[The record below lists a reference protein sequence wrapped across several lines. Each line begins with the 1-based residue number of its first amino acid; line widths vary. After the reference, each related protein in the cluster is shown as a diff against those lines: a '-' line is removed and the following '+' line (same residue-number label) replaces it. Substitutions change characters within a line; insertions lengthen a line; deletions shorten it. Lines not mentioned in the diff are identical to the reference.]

1 MSGFPWLAAISGGA
15 SGASRGLNDVIGVLN
30 KAADDKRSDAR
41 YAEERDFRNRQLDA
55 ELARAGIFPENEA
68 DGQQPPVDK
77 GVLAAGRPNFSAM
90 GAERT
95 APTSLFE
102 GVQPS
107 LDPSGFSI
115 TRRSLDSAASNKP
128 LGSDVATA
136 SADLFKDGSART
148 PLTAVG
154 PSPVRPSHPADQTLE
169 LPSSRATSAS
179 PLHTALSVAQ
189 GATDGAPVVTI
200 GGKRFVVDESRT
212 PEGRRMRAQ
221 IQKEEQVRNAKLAER
236 RSILQQ
242 LRRSRPQR
250 YGQLSDE
257 LIEAAAADDDVFH
270 QVVLP
275 KDDPF
280 ELHVRERDYDA
291 AHPLSGEGGHNWQ
304 VVQTDDGI
312 QQVDPRTGQTRAVVG
327 PDGQPVRPKQ
337 PAAIQQAIAKN
348 RQAIAT
354 IDDALTRL
362 QQHPDAV
369 GFLRGRIDAVDQRA
383 DPEGVGARAAIADIG
398 SLELH
403 NRSGAAVTVSEWP
416 RLAPF
421 VPRATDSPETVT
433 KKLARLKERIQIE
446 TSFLDGS
453 ASTATA
459 APATISKPAT
469 PAPTAKRK
477 SAASIL
483 AEYGIK

>member
-312 QQVDPRTGQTRAVVG
+312 QQVDPRTGQTRRRCRARRTTGSPEATGGDSAGDREEQAGNCDDRRCADEVTAASG
-327 PDGQPVRPKQ
+327 RGWLPAWPNRRCRSASGSRGRRRTRRDRRHWLARTAQSIWCCGHGVRV
-337 PAAIQQAIAKN
+337 A
-348 RQAIAT
+348 
-354 IDDALTRL
+354 
-362 QQHPDAV
+362 AV
-369 GFLRGRIDAVDQRA
+369 GTIRS
-383 DPEGVGARAAIADIG
+383 ARD
-398 SLELH
+398 
-403 NRSGAAVTVSEWP
+403 R
-416 RLAPF
+416 
-421 VPRATDSPETVT
+421 
-433 KKLARLKERIQIE
+433 
-446 TSFLDGS
+446 
-453 ASTATA
+453 
-459 APATISKPAT
+459 
-469 PAPTAKRK
+469 
-477 SAASIL
+477 
-483 AEYGIK
+483 